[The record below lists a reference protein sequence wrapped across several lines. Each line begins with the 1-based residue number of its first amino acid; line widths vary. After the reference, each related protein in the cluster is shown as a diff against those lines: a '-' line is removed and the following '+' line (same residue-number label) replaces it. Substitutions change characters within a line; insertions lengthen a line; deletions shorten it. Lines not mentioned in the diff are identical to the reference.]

1 MAEGEQRHALMD
13 TSCGSAHLVVHFV
26 LERDEVTPTIVSTDE
41 QCNQSQQEL

>member
-1 MAEGEQRHALMD
+1 MAEWDQRHTLMI
-13 TSCGSAHLVVHFV
+13 TSSNSAHLVVHFV